1 MRGYSGRRRLTGCT
15 RFQNLFNHIDSWQD
29 PAFLWVSS
37 MGIEAVKSA
46 AKNSENGDK
55 ADLQNEKSSTTTTAA
70 AIAAGVDSED
80 EDVVAGAEEG

>member
-1 MRGYSGRRRLTGCT
+1 
-15 RFQNLFNHIDSWQD
+15 
-29 PAFLWVSS
+29 